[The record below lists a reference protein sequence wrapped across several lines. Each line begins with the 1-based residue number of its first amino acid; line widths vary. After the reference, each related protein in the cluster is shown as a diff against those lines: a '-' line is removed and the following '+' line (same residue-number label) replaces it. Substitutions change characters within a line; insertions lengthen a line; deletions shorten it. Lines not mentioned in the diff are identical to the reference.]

1 MNGLGLSERFFR
13 IHGDRMINTKFPR
26 LRNRVAVGLVGEGSE
41 CFEIDDE
48 ICVDL
53 LWGPGFCIWLDS
65 DDYEAIGPALQAEY
79 ERLPKKFD
87 NFERSASSWGK
98 SGGGVFEIGE
108 FYRRFIGL
116 NCVPNDSLEWFSIP
130 EPNLAACT
138 NGKIFYDPP
147 GRFSAIREGL
157 LAFFPE
163 QVRLAKLALRCAA
176 AHICRDNYPRLLNEN
191 QPVEAEYAAAKYASE
206 IIALVFLINRRFRPS
221 YQWSHRA
228 MRSLPIKGGFFY
240 AGVNE
245 MNAEPHPGKKMDLM
259 ENMSSAVISTL
270 QWLELSATNSDC
282 LLDHANGI
290 AAKISTP
297 QIRARVDP
305 LIGA

>member
-1 MNGLGLSERFFR
+1 MNVLDISERFFR
-13 IHGDRMINTKFPR
+13 MHGDRMISSKFPR
-26 LRNRVAVGLVGEGSE
+26 LQHRMAVGLVGEGSE
-41 CFEIDDE
+41 CFGFDDE
-48 ICVDL
+48 ILRDRY
-53 LWGPGFCIWLDS
+53 WGPGFCIWLES
-65 DDYEAIGPALQAEY
+65 DDYNALGPALQAEY
-79 ERLPKKFD
+79 ERLPKRA
-87 NFERSASSWGK
+87 ESASIRGK
-98 SGGGVFEIGE
+98 TGVGVFEIGE

-116 NCVPNDSLEWFSIP
+116 TCVPNDPLKWFYIP